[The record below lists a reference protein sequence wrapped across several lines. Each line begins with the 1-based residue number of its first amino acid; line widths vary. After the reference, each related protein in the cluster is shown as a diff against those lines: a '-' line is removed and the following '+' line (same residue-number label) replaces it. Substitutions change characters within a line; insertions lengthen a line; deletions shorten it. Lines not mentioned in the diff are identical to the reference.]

1 VSKFIAGTKWKTSF
15 DIPIEVIKQTDYKK
29 GEHYIHFQI
38 IGSNPPRF
46 LIRYESECK
55 NLKPLEE

>member
-1 VSKFIAGTKWKTSF
+1 MSKFKVGTKWKTIF
-15 DIPIEVIKQTDYKK
+15 GVPIEVIAQENRKK
-29 GEHYIHFQI
+29 GQLYIHFRV

-55 NLKPLEE
+55 NLRPLEE

>member
-1 VSKFIAGTKWKTSF
+1 MSKFTVGTKWKTIF
-15 DIPIEVIKQTDYKK
+15 DLPIEVIAQENMKK
-29 GEHYIHFQI
+29 GQPYIHFQI

-55 NLKPLEE
+55 NLRPLEE